1 MLVCGSGE
9 PVTTLDEEK
18 SDIPTR
24 GAWHSGVR
32 ARLLLAFFGISG
44 FAILAA
50 AAGIFA
56 FRQVGDRLE
65 LIGARVPLVVS
76 SLEISRAADRLIASA
91 PALLAVATT
100 KDRDDVS
107 KRMRPEIDRLTI
119 ALNDVVRAGMA
130 GDAPIAI
137 ELLVASL
144 RSSLVELESLVGL
157 RLESRDRLAGLL
169 QSAFQANQETQRLF
183 APWFQVMAMQI
194 SRLLETEHSEL
205 GKRDLAALIDLD
217 RAAQAVQ
224 RGFSANVEQLVQTAT
239 TGQKQQLAVVEFQL
253 RRSLDDLDSNAKN
266 LDPKLH
272 TIFVDLVGRLRTVAI
287 GPDAILAVRGQELDL
302 IGQAEQ
308 LIAKNADL
316 SVHLTTAVDRLVSE
330 AEKDVSSSASGAI
343 SVQRVSARILLAF
356 AILSLVSSI
365 LIVWLYVGRNLIRR
379 LMRLSS
385 GMLAIATGSRD
396 APIDVVGSDEVA
408 EMGRVVE
415 IFRKNTL
422 ERDQLLAEKAQ
433 AADRLEQQ
441 VKERT
446 AQLAQS
452 VEELRALGDVSQA
465 VNSTIDLET
474 VLSTIVAK
482 ATQLSGTE
490 AGTIYVFDEK
500 SQEFRLRATY
510 GMDDTII
517 TEIKDR
523 RIRSGETAIGKAVE
537 QRMSVQIPDVLDDS
551 KSPVLDVIVRA
562 GFRALLIVPLLGARS
577 TVGALVVRRK
587 QPGDFAKHTVDL
599 LQTFAAQ
606 SVLAIQ
612 NARLFENVESRTR
625 ELAKSLGDL
634 RAAQDRLVQTEKLAS
649 LGQLTAGIAH
659 EIKNPLNFVNNFSA
673 VSVDLIDDLRQ
684 ALAGAHLDDKLR
696 AEISEVADML
706 QSNLDKVVHH
716 GKRADLI
723 VKNML
728 LHSREGSGE
737 RRSIEVNALVEE
749 SFNLAYHGAR
759 AERKNFDIMVEQS
772 LDPAAGKADLFPQE
786 ITRVLLNLISNG
798 VYATGKKAQ
807 TNGEG
812 FKPTLIASTKSL
824 GDRVEIKIRDN
835 GTGIPP
841 EIKDKMFN
849 PFFTTK
855 PAGEGTGLGLSISH
869 DIIVKQHGGSIEV
882 ETQSGEFTEIT
893 IVLPRAEALAQ

>member
-1 MLVCGSGE
+1 MPVSGLWRRQHPITRLELLQQLDEACVSYVVCGSCGDGAGE

-144 RSSLVELESLVGL
+144 RSSLAELENLVGL
-157 RLESRDRLAGLL
+157 RLKSRDRLAGLL

-194 SRLLETEHSEL
+194 SRSLETEHSEL
-205 GKRDLAALIDLD
+205 GKRDLAAWIDLD
-217 RAAQAVQ
+217 RAAQAAQ

-253 RRSLDDLDSNAKN
+253 RRSLDDLDNKAKN

-316 SVHLTTAVDRLVSE
+316 SVRLTAAVDRLVSE
-330 AEKDVSSSASGAI
+330 AEKDVSSSASRAV

-356 AILSLVSSI
+356 AILSLISSI

-385 GMLAIATGSRD
+385 GMLAIASGSRD

-562 GFRALLIVPLLGARS
+562 GFRALLIVPLLGARQHC
-577 TVGALVVRRK
+577 RRARG
-587 QPGDFAKHTVDL
+587 P
-599 LQTFAAQ
+599 AQ
-606 SVLAIQ
+606 A
-612 NARLFENVESRTR
+612 TR
-625 ELAKSLGDL
+625 RIRQAHRGS
-634 RAAQDRLVQTEKLAS
+634 AS
-649 LGQLTAGIAH
+649 DICC
-659 EIKNPLNFVNNFSA
+659 A
-673 VSVDLIDDLRQ
+673 VS
-684 ALAGAHLDDKLR
+684 AGD
-696 AEISEVADML
+696 SECTSV
-706 QSNLDKVVHH
+706 
-716 GKRADLI
+716 
-723 VKNML
+723 
-728 LHSREGSGE
+728 
-737 RRSIEVNALVEE
+737 
-749 SFNLAYHGAR
+749 
-759 AERKNFDIMVEQS
+759 
-772 LDPAAGKADLFPQE
+772 
-786 ITRVLLNLISNG
+786 
-798 VYATGKKAQ
+798 
-807 TNGEG
+807 
-812 FKPTLIASTKSL
+812 
-824 GDRVEIKIRDN
+824 
-835 GTGIPP
+835 
-841 EIKDKMFN
+841 
-849 PFFTTK
+849 
-855 PAGEGTGLGLSISH
+855 
-869 DIIVKQHGGSIEV
+869 
-882 ETQSGEFTEIT
+882 
-893 IVLPRAEALAQ
+893 

>member
-9 PVTTLDEEK
+9 PVTTLNEEK

-157 RLESRDRLAGLL
+157 RLKSRDRLAGLL
-169 QSAFQANQETQRLF
+169 QSVFQANQETQRLF

-194 SRLLETEHSEL
+194 SRLLETEHSET

-217 RAAQAVQ
+217 RAAQAAQ

-253 RRSLDDLDSNAKN
+253 RRSLDDLDNKAKN

-316 SVHLTTAVDRLVSE
+316 SVRLTAAVDRLVSE
-330 AEKDVSSSASGAI
+330 AEKDVSSSASGAV

-396 APIDVVGSDEVA
+396 APINVVGSDEVA

-490 AGTIYVFDEK
+490 AGTIYVFDDK

-634 RAAQDRLVQTEKLAS
+634 RTAQDRLVQTEKLAS

-737 RRSIEVNALVEE
+737 RRSIDVNALVEE

-798 VYATGKKAQ
+798 VYATAKKAQ

-893 IVLPRAEALAQ
+893 IVLPRAEALAE

>member
-1 MLVCGSGE
+1 MTS
-9 PVTTLDEEK
+9 
-18 SDIPTR
+18 ITR
-24 GAWHSGVR
+24 
-32 ARLLLAFFGISG
+32 
-44 FAILAA
+44 
-50 AAGIFA
+50 
-56 FRQVGDRLE
+56 
-65 LIGARVPLVVS
+65 
-76 SLEISRAADRLIASA
+76 
-91 PALLAVATT
+91 
-100 KDRDDVS
+100 
-107 KRMRPEIDRLTI
+107 
-119 ALNDVVRAGMA
+119 
-130 GDAPIAI
+130 
-137 ELLVASL
+137 
-144 RSSLVELESLVGL
+144 
-157 RLESRDRLAGLL
+157 
-169 QSAFQANQETQRLF
+169 QR
-183 APWFQVMAMQI
+183 I
-194 SRLLETEHSEL
+194 
-205 GKRDLAALIDLD
+205 
-217 RAAQAVQ
+217 
-224 RGFSANVEQLVQTAT
+224 
-239 TGQKQQLAVVEFQL
+239 
-253 RRSLDDLDSNAKN
+253 

-316 SVHLTTAVDRLVSE
+316 SVRLTAAVDRLVSE
-330 AEKDVSSSASGAI
+330 AEKDVSSSASGAV

-396 APIDVVGSDEVA
+396 APINVVGSDEVA

-490 AGTIYVFDEK
+490 AGTIYVFDDK

-606 SVLAIQ
+606 SVLAI
-612 NARLFENVESRTR
+612 
-625 ELAKSLGDL
+625 
-634 RAAQDRLVQTEKLAS
+634 
-649 LGQLTAGIAH
+649 
-659 EIKNPLNFVNNFSA
+659 
-673 VSVDLIDDLRQ
+673 
-684 ALAGAHLDDKLR
+684 
-696 AEISEVADML
+696 
-706 QSNLDKVVHH
+706 
-716 GKRADLI
+716 
-723 VKNML
+723 
-728 LHSREGSGE
+728 
-737 RRSIEVNALVEE
+737 
-749 SFNLAYHGAR
+749 
-759 AERKNFDIMVEQS
+759 
-772 LDPAAGKADLFPQE
+772 
-786 ITRVLLNLISNG
+786 
-798 VYATGKKAQ
+798 
-807 TNGEG
+807 
-812 FKPTLIASTKSL
+812 
-824 GDRVEIKIRDN
+824 
-835 GTGIPP
+835 
-841 EIKDKMFN
+841 
-849 PFFTTK
+849 
-855 PAGEGTGLGLSISH
+855 
-869 DIIVKQHGGSIEV
+869 
-882 ETQSGEFTEIT
+882 
-893 IVLPRAEALAQ
+893 

>member
-9 PVTTLDEEK
+9 PVTTLNEEK

-157 RLESRDRLAGLL
+157 RLKSRDRLAGLL
-169 QSAFQANQETQRLF
+169 QSVFQANQETQRLF

-194 SRLLETEHSEL
+194 SRLLETEHSET

-217 RAAQAVQ
+217 RVAQAAQ

-253 RRSLDDLDSNAKN
+253 RRSLDDLDNKAKN

-316 SVHLTTAVDRLVSE
+316 SVRLTAAVDRLVSE
-330 AEKDVSSSASGAI
+330 AEKDVSSSASGAV

-396 APIDVVGSDEVA
+396 APINVVGSDEVA

-490 AGTIYVFDEK
+490 AGTIYVFDDK

-634 RAAQDRLVQTEKLAS
+634 RTAQDRLVQTEKLAS

-737 RRSIEVNALVEE
+737 RRSIDVNALVEE

-798 VYATGKKAQ
+798 VYATAKKAQ

-893 IVLPRAEALAQ
+893 IVLPRAEALAE